1 MPVAAVVAVHVQ
13 VGRWRLA
20 AVAGAGFSAGAA
32 SVVNSL

>member
-13 VGRWRLA
+13 IPARLA
-20 AVAGAGFSAGAA
+20 AGFSAGAA